1 MVSENGLSSSE
12 PATVQDASDS
22 EVSVLHDV
30 ARFLRTVRLHHRLM
44 TACLIAGCLLGAAHY
59 ATATRIY
66 ESNAEIQVLE
76 AGSHAVDGASQA
88 SRQLKE
94 MPSYVNV
101 IQSDAV
107 ISRVVQDLSP
117 VHLQHLGQRR
127 EDWNSRLGAQL
138 TVRNPIDTNVM
149 ELRYRS
155 ADPEMAAAVLRSIV
169 AAYIAFID
177 ETHQGT
183 SREVLDT
190 LTREKASLEQT
201 IDAKNAEL
209 IQLRENLEEFDNG
222 EDGNR
227 VNILVQRVI
236 GLNRSLAAVGQET
249 INARASLMAM
259 ETAVRNGEDV
269 LQYAMRS
276 VDEIGKQLM
285 RHEFGLD
292 NDDEYAMA
300 RINDQLLNDRSLL
313 FAARNKG
320 YGDNHPLIQR
330 LSRSIQLKEQWLM
343 DQPRLKRQR
352 VGQVRNRQLAPRLL
366 AMARQRLEEAIGRE
380 NSVRREFEREK
391 QAALQL
397 NGQMAKLRILD
408 ADIVRLNS
416 FYDVLLTRMK
426 DVDLN
431 KDKGVNIAILG
442 EPEVS
447 TSPVSPRLSIVVLA
461 ALVGGLGTGLFAVY
475 IMYVLDDRFRSLDE
489 MQAILKVPVLSTIRE
504 MAIPEGEAVNSL
516 VTVARPSSVEAES
529 YRGLRTALVHHT
541 QDTRRVVVTSSQP
554 GDGKTTTIGNLAVVF
569 GQAGRRTILIDADM
583 RRPGL
588 TTTLGLRSE
597 NGLSTLLSS
606 ERPVGEVAEESR
618 IAGVTPNLDVITSG
632 HRPVNPAELLST
644 ERFMEL
650 LAWAETNYEQVLVDA
665 PPVLAVTDASII
677 GRLVDAVMLVV
688 RPEFNSRRMVIQ
700 AAEAVTTLGCHL
712 IGAIANQVSSN
723 RDGGYGYGYGY
734 GEGYGESFDDEPHS
748 ENQLESYDVAGEPET
763 AGQLLARYEDESRVA

>member
-1 MVSENGLSSSE
+1 MASDNGLSNSNPGS
-12 PATVQDASDS
+12 AQDMGSS

-44 TACLIAGCLLGAAHY
+44 TVCLIASCLLAAVHY
-59 ATATRIY
+59 ATATRIF

-76 AGSHAVDGASQA
+76 AGSHAVDGGSHA

-117 VHLQHLGQRR
+117 VHLRHLGTRR
-127 EDWNSRLGAQL
+127 EDWNSQLGAQL

-155 ADPEMAAAVLRSIV
+155 ADPEMAAIVLRSIV
-169 AAYIAFID
+169 SAYIAFID

-183 SREVLDT
+183 SREVLGT
-190 LTREKASLEQT
+190 LTREKASLEET
-201 IDAKNAEL
+201 IAAKNAEL
-209 IQLRENLEEFDNG
+209 IQLRKNLEEFDNG
-222 EDGNR
+222 DDGNR

-236 GLNRSLAAVGQET
+236 GLNRSLAEVGQET
-249 INARASLMAM
+249 INARASLIAM
-259 ETAVRNGEDV
+259 QAAVRNGEDV

-276 VDEIGKQLM
+276 VDEIGKQLL

-292 NDDEYAMA
+292 NEDQYAMA
-300 RINDQLLNDRSLL
+300 RINDQLLNDRSQLY
-313 FAARNKG
+313 AARNKG
-320 YGDNHPLIQR
+320 YGEHHPLVKR
-330 LSRSIQLKEQWLM
+330 LLRSIELKEKWLT
-343 DQPRLKRQR
+343 DQPRLKSLR
-352 VGQVRNRQLAPRLL
+352 VGQVRSQQLAPRLL
-366 AMARQRLEEAIGRE
+366 AMARQRLDEALGRE
-380 NSVRREFEREK
+380 NSVRLEFEREK
-391 QAALQL
+391 KAALQL

-408 ADIVRLNS
+408 ADIQRLNS

-447 TSPVSPRLSIVVLA
+447 SSPVSPRLSIVVLA

-489 MQAILKVPVLSTIRE
+489 MQAILGVPVLSTIRQ
-504 MAIPEGEAVNSL
+504 MAIPEGESINSL
-516 VTVARPSSVEAES
+516 VAVARSSSVEAES
-529 YRGLRTALVHHT
+529 YRGLRTALVHHQ
-541 QDTRRVVVTSSQP
+541 QDTRRLVVTSSQP

-569 GQAGRRTILIDADM
+569 SQTGRKTILIDADM

-597 NGLSTLLSS
+597 NGLSTMLSS
-606 ERPVGEVAEESR
+606 REPVDQVACASR
-618 IAGVTPNLDVITSG
+618 FENVTPNLDVITSG
-632 HRPVNPAELLST
+632 PRPLNPAELLST

-650 LAWAETNYEQVLVDA
+650 LAWADANYEQVLVDA
-665 PPVLAVTDASII
+665 PPILAVTDASII

-688 RPEFNSRRMVIQ
+688 RPEYNSRRMVIQ
-700 AAEAVTTLGCHL
+700 AAESVTSLGCHL

-723 RDGGYGYGYGY
+723 CDSGYGYGYGY
-734 GEGYGESFDDEPHS
+734 GEGYGHDEASSSDTP
-748 ENQLESYDVAGEPET
+748 LDSYEVSGEPET
-763 AGQLLARYEDESRVA
+763 AAQLLARYEDESQAA